1 MRLKQL
7 PFFSNVGAEFF
18 NAETEGDILYAQKL
32 AWEDPNNEMQSW
44 DPTLFNPRTW
54 FHMTC
59 NDDNSDIHVQAL
71 FNLLVPCYMFF
82 WVQPFCSMYDKI
94 KIFCLLKKPIF
105 VVRS

>member
-59 NDDNSDIHVQAL
+59 NDDKYVIWT
-71 FNLLVPCYMFF
+71 C
-82 WVQPFCSMYDKI
+82 DKQ
-94 KIFCLLKKPIF
+94 LKKFMNLEIYF
-105 VVRS
+105 QN

>member
-44 DPTLFNPRTW
+44 DQLFSIHAPD
-54 FHMTC
+54 FMTC
-59 NDDNSDIHVQAL
+59 NDDSYDIRV
-71 FNLLVPCYMFF
+71 
-82 WVQPFCSMYDKI
+82 
-94 KIFCLLKKPIF
+94 
-105 VVRS
+105 